1 MAKVN
6 LKSLI
11 VGLSLL
17 VMLIASVNGLVA
29 SYQTQREL
37 LLQHALESNRVYA
50 TKQAYVAE
58 GLVQA
63 LQQQL
68 AFSATRVARVMDD
81 PEQLAEETER
91 LKQQSNS
98 FDSVYVVRH
107 DAWVLAGHPGDLV
120 GRLMDS
126 KGAREALSGRQP
138 MISEPYVGITG
149 VLLVFISHPIFAH
162 DGEYLGYVGGSIY
175 LNQENIL
182 HRLLGLHPYTDGSYL
197 YVVDREGRL
206 MFHQDAGRI
215 GELVLNNPVIE
226 AVRNGET
233 GSRRLINSKGVDML
247 AGYAPVPSTGWGI
260 VAQTPTAVPLEQLRS
275 LTLQVI
281 WRGAPVGLVCLLLI
295 WWLARRIARP
305 LEQLASSSA
314 HWESSEAIGRI
325 GRIRGG
331 YREAER
337 LKRAILSG
345 LTLLHGR
352 LGRLNV
358 ENVTDPLTGLF
369 NRRGMQAT
377 LDAWMDQEEP
387 FALIMLDIDHFKA
400 VNDTFGHDV
409 GDKVLGFL
417 ASKMRDNARDSDML
431 CRCGGEE
438 FMILLPGADLGSA
451 MQVAERLRRSCEST
465 LSPTGAPIHLS
476 AGVAAWLPGEEAS
489 ALIKRA
495 DEALY
500 EAKRGGRNR
509 VQAAAQ

>member
-68 AFSATRVARVMDD
+68 AFSATRLARLMDD

-98 FDSVYVVRH
+98 FNSVYVVRN
-107 DAWVLAGHPGDLV
+107 DARVLAGHPGDLV

-138 MISEPYVGITG
+138 MISEPYVGVTG

-226 AVRNGET
+226 AVRNGE
-233 GSRRLINSKGVDML
+233 
-247 AGYAPVPSTGWGI
+247 
-260 VAQTPTAVPLEQLRS
+260 
-275 LTLQVI
+275 
-281 WRGAPVGLVCLLLI
+281 
-295 WWLARRIARP
+295 
-305 LEQLASSSA
+305 
-314 HWESSEAIGRI
+314 
-325 GRIRGG
+325 
-331 YREAER
+331 
-337 LKRAILSG
+337 
-345 LTLLHGR
+345 
-352 LGRLNV
+352 
-358 ENVTDPLTGLF
+358 
-369 NRRGMQAT
+369 
-377 LDAWMDQEEP
+377 
-387 FALIMLDIDHFKA
+387 
-400 VNDTFGHDV
+400 
-409 GDKVLGFL
+409 
-417 ASKMRDNARDSDML
+417 
-431 CRCGGEE
+431 
-438 FMILLPGADLGSA
+438 
-451 MQVAERLRRSCEST
+451 
-465 LSPTGAPIHLS
+465 
-476 AGVAAWLPGEEAS
+476 
-489 ALIKRA
+489 
-495 DEALY
+495 
-500 EAKRGGRNR
+500 
-509 VQAAAQ
+509 